1 VGQPGKDVVWVPNPE
16 TLVEKMLDFAAVTPA
31 DFVIDLG
38 SGDGRN
44 VIAAARRGARAL
56 GVEFNP
62 DLVALSQRKA
72 AEQNLSERATFVEGD
87 MFEADISKA
96 TVLSLFLLSDNLRKL
111 TPRFLDLT
119 PGTRIVVNTFT
130 IPDWEPDERESV
142 SDNCSSWCTMLL
154 WIVPAKAAGTWQ
166 IGETQLTLDQKFQ
179 MVTGSLTSGSQ
190 NTPVEQGRLRGDRL
204 EFVAGGRKYTGKV
217 AGDTIE
223 GQVTQG
229 DSKTDRWKATRSK

>member
-1 VGQPGKDVVWVPNPE
+1 
-16 TLVEKMLDFAAVTPA
+16 
-31 DFVIDLG
+31 
-38 SGDGRN
+38 
-44 VIAAARRGARAL
+44 
-56 GVEFNP
+56 
-62 DLVALSQRKA
+62 
-72 AEQNLSERATFVEGD
+72 

-229 DSKTDRWKATRSK
+229 DGKTDRWKATRSK